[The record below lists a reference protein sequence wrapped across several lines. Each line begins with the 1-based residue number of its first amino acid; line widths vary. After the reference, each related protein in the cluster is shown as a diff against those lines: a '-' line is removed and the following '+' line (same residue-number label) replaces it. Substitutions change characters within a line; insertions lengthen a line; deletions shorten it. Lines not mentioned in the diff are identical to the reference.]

1 MKYFRKEISAETVN
15 SVKFIV
21 HDLHIEFW
29 PSYWN
34 CGITFYFYD
43 FMQSD
48 TRRDSNFNTIHSES
62 FFQIKF
68 GKWVLIYRF
77 HVLFI

>member
-1 MKYFRKEISAETVN
+1 
-15 SVKFIV
+15 
-21 HDLHIEFW
+21 
-29 PSYWN
+29 
-34 CGITFYFYD
+34 
-43 FMQSD
+43 MQSD

-77 HVLFI
+77 HVYLYREISVNVSIKE